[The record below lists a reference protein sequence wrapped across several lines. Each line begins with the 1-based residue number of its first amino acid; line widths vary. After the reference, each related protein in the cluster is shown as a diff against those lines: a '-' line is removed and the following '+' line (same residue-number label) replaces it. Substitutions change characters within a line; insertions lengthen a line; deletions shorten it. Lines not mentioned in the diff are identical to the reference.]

1 LSGKSFYLGPFP
13 IILSRK
19 EKKKSHIV
27 RYCHYFSLLI
37 LLLLAWAQQQWK
49 QQASQQQQQQ
59 QQQYQSYYNNQQQQQ
74 QQSQQQQQQ
83 QSRSKATKNKKYD
96 DNEYKWPFDVNDP
109 YSVLGIDHYATDSEV
124 SNAFR
129 KEMLQYHPDTQP
141 NASDA
146 QKRRFIE
153 RSKHISNGYRTIKT
167 ERKKAQGGRRNK

>member
-1 LSGKSFYLGPFP
+1 MSGKSFHLVPFS

-19 EKKKSHIV
+19 EKKRSHIV

-59 QQQYQSYYNNQQQQQ
+59 QQYQSYYNNQHK
-74 QQSQQQQQQ
+74 QQQQQQ
-83 QSRSKATKNKKYD
+83 QHRSKATKNKKYD
-96 DNEYKWPFDVNDP
+96 DNEYKWPFDVHDP
-109 YSVLGIDHYATDSEV
+109 YSVLGIDHHATDSEV

-141 NASDA
+141 NVSDA
-146 QKRRFIE
+146 LKRRFIE
-153 RSKHISNGYRTIKT
+153 RSKHITNAYRTIKT
-167 ERKKAQGGRRNK
+167 ERKKSTGRKKK